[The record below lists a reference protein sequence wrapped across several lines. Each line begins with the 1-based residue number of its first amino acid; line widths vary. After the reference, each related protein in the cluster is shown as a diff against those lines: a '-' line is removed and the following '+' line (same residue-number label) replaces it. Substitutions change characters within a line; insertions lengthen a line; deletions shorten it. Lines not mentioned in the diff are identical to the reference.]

1 MRHSCLTQ
9 SYQYT
14 PPTLEVTEAEILN
27 RVPST
32 GWMCHTIEQMN
43 IPKLQS
49 ALAKYPRRE
58 RSEKVLKVRRSR
70 LTHSGNVIV
79 RMSSST
85 SNLHEIHQANIC
97 RSLERRIRAAQ
108 ERGDERLLC
117 TLMAEMREVV
127 CAIAV

>member
-1 MRHSCLTQ
+1 MRHSRLTH

-14 PPTLEVTEAEILN
+14 PPTLEVTEAEMLN
-27 RVPST
+27 HVQSAI
-32 GWMCHTIEQMN
+32 WACHTIEQMN

-49 ALAKYPRRE
+49 APAKPSCRE

-79 RMSSST
+79 RISSSP

-108 ERGDERLLC
+108 ERGDERLLR

-127 CAIAV
+127 CSIAV

>member
-1 MRHSCLTQ
+1 MRHSRLIQ

-27 RVPST
+27 RVPSD
-32 GWMCHTIEQMN
+32 GWTCHTIEQMN
-43 IPKLQS
+43 LPKLES
-49 ALAKYPRRE
+49 TPAKHPCRE

-70 LTHSGNVIV
+70 LTHSGHVIV
-79 RMSSST
+79 RMSSAT
-85 SNLHEIHQANIC
+85 SNLHDIHQANIC

-108 ERGDERLLC
+108 ERGDERLLR

-127 CAIAV
+127 CSIAV